1 MSIKK
6 TVSVNTVTI
15 AYDFGITIATDV
27 MEVALELDVVSC
39 VVDGQEAIVRYSIT
53 ANGASSD
60 VTRSLKFS
68 YSGGDINEEAKTAL
82 LASSLV

>member
-6 TVSVNTVTI
+6 TLLVNTATV
-15 AYDFGITIATDV
+15 AYDFGITIATDL

-39 VVDGQEAIVRYSIT
+39 VVDGREATVRYSIT

-68 YSGGDINEEAKTAL
+68 YSGGDINEEAKAAL
-82 LASSLV
+82 LASPLV